1 MKMHHVRLERD
12 IQISNALTFL
22 AGTREQANEAWAG
35 DVIGLHNHGTIQVG
49 DTFTQGEKLN
59 FTGIPYFAPEL
70 FKRVQLN
77 DPLKQK
83 ALQKGLMQLG
93 EEGAT
98 QVFKP
103 LNSNDLILGAVGI
116 LQFDVVASR
125 LKEEYSVDCSYETV
139 PITTARWILCDD
151 KKILDSFR
159 KKVNN
164 YLSLDA
170 GGYLTYLAPSLVNL
184 NLAIERWPEITFNTT
199 REH

>member
-1 MKMHHVRLERD
+1 MKIHHVRLERD

-103 LNSNDLILGAVGI
+103 LNSNDLIFNMEQMVSYISQYFTLQPGDMIWSGTMGSTRAMVPGDVYEVEIENVGV
-116 LQFDVVASR
+116 LRNEVVQG
-125 LKEEYSVDCSYETV
+125 
-139 PITTARWILCDD
+139 
-151 KKILDSFR
+151 
-159 KKVNN
+159 N
-164 YLSLDA
+164 
-170 GGYLTYLAPSLVNL
+170 
-184 NLAIERWPEITFNTT
+184 
-199 REH
+199 